1 MPIVTGR
8 DNVNV
13 TTDGPD
19 QTVHNGLVNAIQ
31 NVTTAATDPLHT
43 TVTAVLNTQYVT
55 TTLNSD

>member
-1 MPIVTGR
+1 M
-8 DNVNV
+8 NV

-55 TTLNSD
+55 TTQNST